1 MKQNFDEI
9 KNLLPFESHLKDL
22 FKKIEELKKLS
33 EKEEVNLEEE
43 IRMVRKRIDAMRQ
56 DIFSKLTP
64 LQVVQVAR
72 FIMRPTTLDYISLI
86 FEDFIELH
94 GDRNF
99 SDDAAIV
106 AGIAKLDGRSVVVI
120 GHQKGHTTKE
130 LIARNFGMAN
140 PEGYRKA
147 LKVMR
152 LAEKFNKPVVTFIDT
167 PGAYPGIGA
176 EERGQSEAIARNLR
190 EMAVLKVPVISTI
203 IGEGGSGGALGI
215 GIANRVLMMEN
226 AYYSV
231 ITPEGCAAILFRD
244 ASKAADAAKALKITA
259 YELLKQGVVDEVVS
273 EPLGG
278 AHRDYSAA
286 SAMLKSVIIKNLD
299 ELKKMS
305 LKELLDDRY
314 NKFRKLGVFTDSAE
328 PKKESKT
335 QAARKETKRRKK

>member
-147 LKVMR
+147 LRIMR
-152 LAEKFNKPVVTFIDT
+152 MAVRANKPIISLIDT
-167 PGAYPGIGA
+167 SGAYPGLGA
-176 EERGQSEAIARNLR
+176 EERGQAEAIAKNLR
-190 EMAVLKVPVISTI
+190 EMAVFTVPFISI
-203 IGEGGSGGALGI
+203 ITGEGGSGGALGI
-215 GIANRVLMMEN
+215 AMGNRVLMME
-226 AYYSV
+226 YSIYSV
-231 ITPEGCAAILFRD
+231 ISPEGCASILFRD
-244 ASKAADAAKALKITA
+244 ATRAPEAAKASKITA
-259 YELLKQGVVDEVVS
+259 KDLLEFRVIDEIIK
-273 EPLGG
+273 EPVGG
-278 AHRDYSAA
+278 AHNNYKEAA
-286 SAMLKSVIIKNLD
+286 ANVKAAILKHLNEISNFSSR
-299 ELKKMS
+299 ELVA
-305 LKELLDDRY
+305 DRY
-314 NKFRKLGVFTDSAE
+314 NKYRNMGIFVE
-328 PKKESKT
+328 
-335 QAARKETKRRKK
+335 